1 MRAALTTAANQIRA
15 FAERQLPASWSKEP
29 VPGLTTGQL
38 VRPLGSVGCY
48 VPSGR
53 HPLPSTLLMT
63 AIPAQVAG
71 VERIVVVSPKPA
83 PETLAAAHLLGITEF
98 YRLGGAHAVAALAY
112 GTATLPR
119 VDKIVGPGNLYVTAA
134 KRLVAFD
141 CAIDMLAGP
150 TEIVVTSERGNAA
163 EIASDLV
170 AQAEHDPEAL
180 AIFITTR
187 ADLAKEVIAEA
198 KSRSRNNAVA
208 REALDR
214 NGLVIVASSVEEA
227 RAITNRLAPEHLTV
241 DAASDL
247 DWVQNAGSVFV
258 GRWSAQPMGDY
269 ISGPNHTLP
278 TGGMARVRGGLSV
291 NDFVKLITVQE
302 YTAKG
307 IRSLGPHAALLAEAE
322 GLTGPR
328 RSDSHT
334 HRQRGGPVS
343 EAATTLVPAPRAS
356 RTGHEGVS
364 PSARQPRHAAPGLQ
378 REHLACSPKV
388 REVLGCISAGSLTR
402 YPEREPVEAIVAAHL
417 GLAPAQ
423 IALTNGV
430 DEAIHVLFEAFL
442 EEGDELLLPVPTY
455 TMYEV
460 YASATDARVVSVQAA
475 DDLPFPS
482 SACLPRSP
490 RAPRSSPSPIPTA
503 PPAPRQYARSYW
515 NSPRARLMPF
525 CWSMRLTSTFT
536 AKP

>member
-1 MRAALTTAANQIRA
+1 MKIIRTKGRNAQQTSDLLASLEQRGGAALDAVLPAVKRIVADVRKQSDRALLRYAAQFDGLAGASSLRVTPDEMAAAWNAITPAMRDALSTAADQIRT
-15 FAERQLPASWSKEP
+15 FAVSQLPASFSEES

-71 VERIVVVSPKPA
+71 VERIAVVSPKPA
-83 PETLAAAHLLGITEF
+83 LETLAAAHLLGITEF
-98 YRLGGAHAVAALAY
+98 YRLGGAHAIAALAY
-112 GTATLPR
+112 GTATIPR

-163 EIASDLV
+163 CIASDLV

-187 ADLAKEVIAEA
+187 AALAREVVAEA
-198 KSRSRNNAVA
+198 KHRSRLNPIA
-208 REALDR
+208 RQALDR
-214 NGLVIVASSVEEA
+214 NGLVIIASSVDET

-278 TGGMARVRGGLSV
+278 TGGTARVRGGLSV
-291 NDFVKLITVQE
+291 NDFVKLITVQH
-302 YTAKG
+302 YSKQALHD
-307 IRSLGPHAALLAEAE
+307 IGPQAALLAEAE
-322 GLTGPR
+322 GLTAHAESIRTRLQKRRPR
-328 RSDSHT
+328 
-334 HRQRGGPVS
+334 
-343 EAATTLVPAPRAS
+343 E
-356 RTGHEGVS
+356 
-364 PSARQPRHAAPGLQ
+364 
-378 REHLACSPKV
+378 
-388 REVLGCISAGSLTR
+388 
-402 YPEREPVEAIVAAHL
+402 
-417 GLAPAQ
+417 
-423 IALTNGV
+423 
-430 DEAIHVLFEAFL
+430 
-442 EEGDELLLPVPTY
+442 
-455 TMYEV
+455 
-460 YASATDARVVSVQAA
+460 
-475 DDLPFPS
+475 
-482 SACLPRSP
+482 
-490 RAPRSSPSPIPTA
+490 
-503 PPAPRQYARSYW
+503 
-515 NSPRARLMPF
+515 
-525 CWSMRLTSTFT
+525 
-536 AKP
+536 

>member
-1 MRAALTTAANQIRA
+1 MLVAFERRGGAALDAVLPAVKRIVANVRKRGDRALLGYAAEFDGLSGAEAVRVSPSEMAAAWKALDPALRDALRTAATQIRG
-15 FAERQLPASWSKEP
+15 FAKRQMPKSWSFVP
-29 VPGLTTGQL
+29 VPGLETGQL

-150 TEIVVTSERGNAA
+150 TEIVVMSERGRAEDIAA
-163 EIASDLV
+163 DLV

-180 AIFITTR
+180 AIFVTTR
-187 ADLAKEVIAEA
+187 EKLARAVIAETEL
-198 KSRSRNNAVA
+198 RSRENAVA
-208 REALDR
+208 REALQR
-214 NGLVIVASSVEEA
+214 NGLVIVAGTVREA
-227 RAITNRLAPEHLTV
+227 RAITNRLAAEHLTV

-247 DWVQNAGSVFV
+247 EWVENAGSVFV
-258 GRWSAQPMGDY
+258 GRWSVQPMGDY

-302 YTAKG
+302 YTAKAV
-307 IRSLGPHAALLAEAE
+307 RSLGRPAMLLAEAE
-322 GLTGPR
+322 GLTAHAEAIRTRMGSKSARER
-328 RSDSHT
+328 RS
-334 HRQRGGPVS
+334 RG
-343 EAATTLVPAPRAS
+343 
-356 RTGHEGVS
+356 
-364 PSARQPRHAAPGLQ
+364 
-378 REHLACSPKV
+378 
-388 REVLGCISAGSLTR
+388 
-402 YPEREPVEAIVAAHL
+402 
-417 GLAPAQ
+417 
-423 IALTNGV
+423 
-430 DEAIHVLFEAFL
+430 
-442 EEGDELLLPVPTY
+442 
-455 TMYEV
+455 
-460 YASATDARVVSVQAA
+460 
-475 DDLPFPS
+475 
-482 SACLPRSP
+482 
-490 RAPRSSPSPIPTA
+490 
-503 PPAPRQYARSYW
+503 
-515 NSPRARLMPF
+515 
-525 CWSMRLTSTFT
+525 
-536 AKP
+536 